1 MKIEVSN
8 GEILDKHT
16 ILLIKAEKLRDA
28 DAVENVKRELDAL
41 SSAVSSI
48 SEHCSKVEE
57 LQECITALTDAN
69 TKLWEV
75 EDALR
80 ELERAKDF
88 GDEFVALAREVYFT
102 NDKRAAIKKSI
113 NQLTGS
119 ALVEEK
125 SYKDY
130 R

>member
-48 SEHCSKVEE
+48 SENCSKVEE
-57 LQECITALTDAN
+57 LQECITALTAAN

-80 ELERAKDF
+80 EFERAKDF
-88 GDEFVALAREVYFT
+88 GDEFIALAREVYFT

-119 ALVEEK
+119 VLVEEK

>member
-16 ILLIKAEKLRDA
+16 ILLIKAEKLSDRNA
-28 DAVENVKRELDAL
+28 LENVKRELDTL
-41 SSAVSSI
+41 SPAVLHI
-48 SEHCSKVEE
+48 TDQCSNPEV
-57 LQECITALTDAN
+57 LQECISALTETN

-80 ELERAKDF
+80 EWERAKDF
-88 GDEFVALAREVYFT
+88 GEDFIALAREVYFT
-102 NDKRAAIKKSI
+102 NDQRASIKKSI
-113 NQLTGS
+113 NALTGS
-119 ALVEEK
+119 TLVEEK

>member
-16 ILLIKAEKLRDA
+16 ILRIKAEKLHDA
-28 DAVENVKRELDAL
+28 GALGNVQRELDAL
-41 SSAVSSI
+41 GSAVDQI
-48 SEHCSKVEE
+48 VAQCPQSEA
-57 LQECITALTDAN
+57 LQECIEALTATN

-80 ELERAKDF
+80 ELERTQDF
-88 GDEFVALAREVYFT
+88 GPEFIALAREVYFT
-102 NDKRAAIKKSI
+102 NDARAAIKKSI